1 MKFSEYKESVVQSDS
16 KYEEIFKIMDL
27 KRQVITEL
35 IRARGEQK
43 LSQKDLAEKCGLKQS
58 AIARIEGMEINPR
71 LDTLIKI
78 AYVLGLQLSIMKKG
92 DFLEFKSYKMMI
104 QDLSISNNVYS
115 KKIMYNTSFPK
126 EYIMIYKG
134 FYNEGWKH
142 IKV

>member
-126 EYIMIYKG
+126 EYIMNYKG
-134 FYNEGWKH
+134 FYNEG
-142 IKV
+142 

>member
-78 AYVLGLQLSIMKKG
+78 AYVLGLQL
-92 DFLEFKSYKMMI
+92 KSYKMMI

-126 EYIMIYKG
+126 EYIMNYKG

>member
-92 DFLEFKSYKMMI
+92 DFLEFKS
-104 QDLSISNNVYS
+104 
-115 KKIMYNTSFPK
+115 
-126 EYIMIYKG
+126 
-134 FYNEGWKH
+134 
-142 IKV
+142 

>member
-104 QDLSISNNVYS
+104 QDLSISNNV
-115 KKIMYNTSFPK
+115 KTQIILTNFV
-126 EYIMIYKG
+126 E
-134 FYNEGWKH
+134 N
-142 IKV
+142 

>member
-134 FYNEGWKH
+134 FYNEG
-142 IKV
+142 